1 VYLINSSCKDSV
13 IWQKGKTKVWFSF
26 AFQPICIT
34 FASVYSKGVMGRK
47 FACVW
52 SVLAR
57 YKYLIT
63 IVIGVAVVGFIDEN
77 SYMKR
82 IQYDLQ
88 ISRMKEEIRKYNIQ
102 NEQSTKALDELKRN
116 PKAIRKIARERYFMK
131 ADDEDIYVLSTDQ
144 QVPGGAQATISE
156 TNETAQ

>member
-1 VYLINSSCKDSV
+1 MSKKFTYLWGFLS
-13 IWQKGKTKVWFSF
+13 
-26 AFQPICIT
+26 
-34 FASVYSKGVMGRK
+34 
-47 FACVW
+47 
-52 SVLAR
+52 R

-63 IVIGVAVVGFIDEN
+63 IVVGVAVVGFIDEN

-102 NEQSTKALDELKRN
+102 NEQSTRALDELKRN
-116 PKAIRKIARERYFMK
+116 PKAIQKIARERYFMK

-144 QVPGGAQATISE
+144 QSPEETIPTTSE
-156 TNETAQ
+156 FDETAQ

>member
-1 VYLINSSCKDSV
+1 
-13 IWQKGKTKVWFSF
+13 
-26 AFQPICIT
+26 
-34 FASVYSKGVMGRK
+34 MGRK

-156 TNETAQ
+156 MNETAQ

>member
-1 VYLINSSCKDSV
+1 M
-13 IWQKGKTKVWFSF
+13 GKK
-26 AFQPICIT
+26 I
-34 FASVYSKGVMGRK
+34 
-47 FACVW
+47 ACVW
-52 SVLAR
+52 SILAR

-63 IVIGVAVVGFIDEN
+63 IVIGIAVVGFIDEN

-88 ISRMKEEIRKYNIQ
+88 ISRMKDEIRKYNVQ
-102 NEQSTKALDELKRN
+102 NEQSTKALDELRRN

-131 ADDEDIYVLSTDQ
+131 ADDEDIYVLSTDP

-156 TNETAQ
+156 MNETAQ

>member
-1 VYLINSSCKDSV
+1 
-13 IWQKGKTKVWFSF
+13 
-26 AFQPICIT
+26 
-34 FASVYSKGVMGRK
+34 MGRK